1 MSAATNTT
9 PFLTALLSKLAPGT
23 HARTEARLAKHL
35 PDLYQTLQ
43 TLYGTQFSNE
53 QAYATWLTELLQVA
67 GEAIA
72 ARPLSLQ
79 VLDDARSTDKD
90 WFTKENM
97 LGYCCY
103 ADRFAGD
110 LRGVQKRIPHLQEL
124 GVTYLHLL
132 PFLKARAGEND
143 GGFAVADFDAIEPHL
158 GNMADL
164 EELST
169 ALRAAGI
176 SLCSDFILNHVAD
189 DHPWAVAA
197 KQGDPH
203 YRDYF
208 YHYPDRTIPDNFE
221 KHLGQV
227 FPQVAPG
234 NFSFAPKL
242 QEWVWTTFYPYQWDL
257 NYSNPNVFAD
267 MAAALLRLANR
278 GVEAF
283 RLDSTA
289 FLWKRAGT
297 KCMNQPEAHQ
307 ILQAL
312 RSLVEIAAPGVLLKA
327 EAIVETAE
335 LPAYLGNNDGTN
347 SKQECHLAYHSS
359 LMAASWV
366 ALAEQDTSLMRHVF
380 AGTPAQPEQSSW
392 LTYVRCHDDIGWNVL
407 RPEASLETEDVQQRL
422 ARVSRFYSGEGSYA
436 RGASF
441 QANDPAAVHG
451 TVGMAAAL
459 TGFSSAHTATEK
471 HLSRQRLL
479 LLYGLSFCFG
489 GMPLIYMGDELAQTN
504 DEAYRQVPAQA
515 ADSRWL
521 HRPVWDDELY
531 AQRHSGSHD
540 AGTVFNA
547 LCHLLQQRRQLPQL
561 AAQEARQLL
570 KANNP
575 AVLAFLRGSVDD
587 PLLFLGNFSEHS
599 ISLDMAELLADHDIP
614 GRGWVDQ
621 LSKLDVDLTVTLQ
634 AYSQLWLVR
643 KQGNMTKN

>member
-1 MSAATNTT
+1 MPVATNTA
-9 PFLTALLSKLAPGT
+9 PFLTALLSKLAPGM
-23 HARTEARLAKHL
+23 RSSIEARLAKHL
-35 PDLYQTLQ
+35 SDLYQTLQ
-43 TLYGTQFSNE
+43 ALYGNQFSNE
-53 QAYATWLTELLQVA
+53 AAFATWLTELLQVA

-72 ARPLSLQ
+72 ARPESLQ
-79 VLDDARSTDKD
+79 ALDDARSADKN
-90 WFTKENM
+90 WFAKENM

-103 ADRFAGD
+103 VDRFAGD
-110 LRGVQKRIPHLQEL
+110 LRGVQQRIPHLQEL

-143 GGFAVADFDAIEPHL
+143 GGFAVADFDAIETRL

-164 EELST
+164 QELSS

-189 DHPWAVAA
+189 DHPWAIAA

-208 YHYPDRTIPDNFE
+208 YHYSDRTEPDNFE
-221 KHLGQV
+221 KNLGQV

-234 NFSFAPKL
+234 NFSFVPEL

-257 NYSNPNVFAD
+257 NYSNPKVFAD

-297 KCMNQPEAHQ
+297 RCMNQPEAHQ

-312 RSLVEIAAPGVLLKA
+312 RSLIEIAAPGVLLKA

-335 LPAYLGNNDGTN
+335 LPAYLGNNSETN

-359 LMAASWV
+359 LMAASWL
-366 ALAEQDTSLMRHVF
+366 ALAEQDTSLLRHVLT
-380 AGTPAQPEQSSW
+380 GTPALPEQSSW
-392 LTYVRCHDDIGWNVL
+392 LSYVRCHDDIGWNVL
-407 RPEASLETEDVQQRL
+407 RPEASLEAEDVQQRL
-422 ARVSRFYSGEGSYA
+422 ARVSRFFSGDGSYA

-441 QANDPAAVHG
+441 QASDPAAVHG

-459 TGFSSAHTATEK
+459 TGFSSAQTATEK
-471 HLSRQRLL
+471 HLARQRLL

-489 GMPLIYMGDELAQTN
+489 GMPLIYMGDELAQAN
-504 DEAYRQVPAQA
+504 DEAYREVAAQA

-521 HRPVWDDELY
+521 HRPLWDEELY
-531 AQRHSGSHD
+531 TQRHSRSHD

-561 AAQEARQLL
+561 AAQEARHLL
-570 KANNP
+570 NAKNP
-575 AVLAFLRGSVDD
+575 AVLAFLRGSTDA

-599 ISLDMAELLADHDIP
+599 VSLTIAELLAGYDILEQ
-614 GRGWVDQ
+614 GWVDQ
-621 LSKLDVDLTVTLQ
+621 LSGLDIDDSLSLQ
-634 AYSQLWLVR
+634 AYSQLWLLR
-643 KQGNMTKN
+643 KQSN

>member
-1 MSAATNTT
+1 MSAALNTA
-9 PFLTALLSKLAPGT
+9 PFLTALLANVAPGM
-23 HARTEARLAKHL
+23 HASIAARLAKHL

-43 TLYGTQFSNE
+43 ALYGDQFSNE
-53 QAYATWLTELLQVA
+53 QAYAAWLTELLQVT
-67 GEAIA
+67 GETIA
-72 ARPLSLQ
+72 ARPLPLQ
-79 VLDDARSTDKD
+79 ALDTARSADKN

-97 LGYCCY
+97 LGYCSY
-103 ADRFAGD
+103 VDRFAGD
-110 LRGVQKRIPHLQEL
+110 LRGMQKRIPHLQEL

-143 GGFAVADFDAIEPHL
+143 GGFAVADFDAIEPRL

-164 EELST
+164 EELSS

-208 YHYPDRTIPDNFE
+208 YHYPDRTAPDNFE
-221 KHLGQV
+221 KNLGQV

-234 NFSFAPKL
+234 NFSFVPEL

-257 NYSNPNVFAD
+257 NYSNPKVFAD

-312 RSLVEIAAPGVLLKA
+312 RSLVDIAAPGVLLKA

-335 LPAYLGNNDGTN
+335 LPAYLGSRDGTN

-366 ALAEQDTSLMRHVF
+366 ALAEQDTSLLRHVF
-380 AGTPAQPEQSSW
+380 AGTPALPEQSSW

-407 RPEASLETEDVQQRL
+407 RPEASIEAEDVQQRL
-422 ARVSRFYSGEGSYA
+422 ARVSRFYSGDGSYA

-459 TGFSSAHTATEK
+459 TGFSSAQTTAEK
-471 HLSRQRLL
+471 HQASQRLL

-489 GMPLIYMGDELAQTN
+489 GMPLIYMGDELAQAN
-504 DEAYRQVPAQA
+504 DDIYQQVPAQA

-521 HRPVWDDELY
+521 HRPVWDEKLY
-531 AQRHSGSHD
+531 GQRHSSSHD
-540 AGTVFNA
+540 AGAVFNA
-547 LCHLLQQRRQLPQL
+547 LAHMLQQRRQLPQL
-561 AAQEARQLL
+561 AAQAVRHLL
-570 KANNP
+570 HAKDP
-575 AVLAFLRGSVDD
+575 AVLAFLRGNPDEA
-587 PLLFLGNFSEHS
+587 LLFLGNFSENS
-599 ISLDMAELLADHDIP
+599 ISLNMTELLVGYDIP
-614 GRGWVDQ
+614 GQGWVDQ
-621 LSKLDVDLTVTLQ
+621 LSKLDVDNTLTLQ
-634 AYSQLWLVR
+634 AYSQLWLIK
-643 KQGNMTKN
+643 KQWLTV

>member
-1 MSAATNTT
+1 M
-9 PFLTALLSKLAPGT
+9 
-23 HARTEARLAKHL
+23 HASIEARLAKHL
-35 PDLYQTLQ
+35 PNLYQTLQ
-43 TLYGTQFSNE
+43 ALYGDQFSDE
-53 QAYATWLTELLQVA
+53 QAYATWLAELLQVT

-72 ARPLSLQ
+72 ARPLPLQ
-79 VLDDARSTDKD
+79 ALDTARSTDKN

-103 ADRFAGD
+103 VDRFASD
-110 LRGVQKRIPHLQEL
+110 LRGVRQRIPHLQEL

-143 GGFAVADFDAIEPHL
+143 GGFAVADFDAIEPRL

-164 EELST
+164 EELSS

-189 DHPWAVAA
+189 DHPWAIAA

-208 YHYPDRTIPDNFE
+208 YHYPDRTAPDNFE
-221 KHLGQV
+221 KNLGQV

-234 NFSFAPKL
+234 NFSFVPEL

-257 NYSNPNVFAD
+257 NYSNPKVFAD

-312 RSLVEIAAPGVLLKA
+312 RSLVDIAAPGVLLKA

-335 LPAYLGNNDGTN
+335 LPAYLGSNDGTN

-366 ALAEQDTSLMRHVF
+366 ALTEQDTSLMRHVF
-380 AGTPAQPEQSSW
+380 AGTPALPEQSSW

-407 RPEASLETEDVQQRL
+407 RPEASIETEDVQQRL
-422 ARVSRFYSGEGSYA
+422 ARVSRFYSGDGSYA

-441 QANDPAAVHG
+441 QADDPAAVHG

-471 HLSRQRLL
+471 HLARQRLL

-489 GMPLIYMGDELAQTN
+489 GMPLIYMGDELAQAN
-504 DEAYRQVPAQA
+504 DETYLQVPAQA
-515 ADSRWL
+515 ADNRWL
-521 HRPVWDDELY
+521 HRPVWDRELY
-531 AQRHSGSHD
+531 AKRHSSLHD
-540 AGTVFNA
+540 AGAVFNA
-547 LCHLLQQRRQLPQL
+547 LAHMLQQRRQLPQL
-561 AAQEARQLL
+561 AAQEARHLL
-570 KANNP
+570 NAKDP
-575 AVLAFLRGSVDD
+575 AVLAFLRGSTDA
-587 PLLFLGNFSEHS
+587 PLLFLGNFSENS
-599 ISLDMAELLADHDIP
+599 INLNMAELLENYDISDSN
-614 GRGWVDQ
+614 WMNQ
-621 LSKLDVDLTVTLQ
+621 LDKSEMKTTVTLQ
-634 AYSQLWLVR
+634 AYTQLWLVR
-643 KQGNMTKN
+643 K

>member
-1 MSAATNTT
+1 MSVASNTA
-9 PFLTALLSKLAPGT
+9 PFTHTLLANIAQRMQASIN
-23 HARTEARLAKHL
+23 ARLTKHL

-43 TLYGTQFSNE
+43 ALYGDQFSNE
-53 QAYATWLTELLQVA
+53 QAFATWLAELLQVT
-67 GEAIA
+67 GEIIA
-72 ARPLSLQ
+72 VRPQPLQ
-79 VLDDARSTDKD
+79 ELDTARSTDKN
-90 WFTKENM
+90 WFAKENM

-103 ADRFAGD
+103 IDRFAGD
-110 LRGVQKRIPHLQEL
+110 LRGVQQRIPHLQEL

-143 GGFAVADFDAIEPHL
+143 GGFAVADFDAIEPRL

-189 DHPWAVAA
+189 DHPWAIAA
-197 KQGDPH
+197 KLGDPR

-221 KHLGQV
+221 KHLGQI

-234 NFSFAPKL
+234 NFSSVPEL

-289 FLWKRAGT
+289 FLWKRTGT

-335 LPAYLGNNDGTN
+335 LPAYLGSKDEINL
-347 SKQECHLAYHSS
+347 KQECHLAYHSS

-366 ALAEQDTSLMRHVF
+366 ALTEQDTRLLRHVF
-380 AGTPAQPEQSSW
+380 AGTPMLPEQSSW

-407 RPEASLETEDVQQRL
+407 RPEASMEAEDVQQRL
-422 ARVSRFYSGEGSYA
+422 ARVSRFYAGDGSYA

-459 TGFSSAHTATEK
+459 TGFSSAQTTAEK
-471 HLSRQRLL
+471 HLARQRLL

-504 DEAYRQVPAQA
+504 DEAYQQVPAQA

-521 HRPVWDDELY
+521 HRPVWDEELY
-531 AQRHSGSHD
+531 GQRHSSSHD
-540 AGTVFNA
+540 AGAVFNA
-547 LCHLLQQRRQLPQL
+547 LVYMLQQRRQLPQL
-561 AAQEARQLL
+561 AAQAARHLL
-570 KANNP
+570 NAKDS
-575 AVLAFLRGSVDD
+575 AVLAFMRGNPDEA
-587 PLLFLGNFSEHS
+587 LLFLGNFSEHS
-599 ISLDMAELLADHDIP
+599 ISLNIAELLVDYDIS
-614 GRGWVDQ
+614 GQGWVDQ
-621 LSKLDVDLTVTLQ
+621 LSKLDVDITVTLQ

-643 KQGNMTKN
+643 KYGNIV